1 MKQRGIKPGRTQP
14 PGLWLRLAPARQ
26 HRLVESMET
35 SRPASRESKAMPA
48 YTPALPPG
56 TTERTLAIVMGGGA
70 GTRLFPLTKDR
81 AKPAVPLGGKY
92 RLVDIP
98 ISNCLNSGLRSI
110 YVLTQFNSMSLHRH
124 IQASYKFDNFSRSF
138 VDILAAQQTP
148 EGSQWY
154 QGTADAVRQN
164 MRYFLERPFDYYLI
178 LSGDQLYR
186 MDFRALLH
194 QHIRSGADITL
205 ATKPVGRSLVPDF
218 GIMQSDGH
226 RRVTKFVEKPKDEA
240 VQNEFKMGPELLE
253 SIGLAGD
260 AELFQASMGIYVFNR
275 DVLVDCLNNNNLAD
289 FGKHVIPDSIERRN
303 VSGYIF
309 NGYWE
314 DIGTIRAFY
323 EANLDLTDL
332 VPAYSF
338 FEASAPIYTHP
349 RFLPGSKV
357 NGATLR
363 QAIIA
368 DGCIISDAHIER
380 SVIGVRSIIASGATI
395 RNSIVMGAD
404 YYETVTAP
412 PDNRRLPPIGIGRN
426 CTIDRAIIDKNA
438 RIADGVVITPE
449 GKPSDLDASNYFI
462 RDGIVVVPKNAVI
475 PAGFWI

>member
-1 MKQRGIKPGRTQP
+1 
-14 PGLWLRLAPARQ
+14 
-26 HRLVESMET
+26 MET
-35 SRPASRESKAMPA
+35 KGRSTPAGSYS
-48 YTPALPPG
+48 PALPPG
-56 TTERTLAIVMGGGA
+56 TMERTLAVIMGGGA

-124 IQASYKFDNFSRSF
+124 IQASYKFDNFSRNF

-148 EGSQWY
+148 EGSEWY

-205 ATKPVGRSLVPDF
+205 ATKAIAREQVSEF
-218 GIMQSDGH
+218 GIMQSDAH

-240 VQNEFKMGPELLE
+240 VLSEFKMGPELLA
-253 SIGLAGD
+253 SIDEAPS

-275 DVLVDCLNNNNLAD
+275 NVLVECLDNNLAD
-289 FGKHVIPDSIERRN
+289 FGKHVIPESIGQRQ

-332 VPAYSF
+332 VPQYSF

-380 SVIGVRSIIASGATI
+380 SVIGVRSTIESGATI

-404 YYETVTAP
+404 YYEIEPT
-412 PDNRRLPPIGIGRN
+412 PDRRRLPSIGIGRN
-426 CTIDRAIIDKNA
+426 CVIDRAIIDKHA

-449 GKPSDLDASNYFI
+449 GKPADFDGGNYFI

>member
-1 MKQRGIKPGRTQP
+1 VSTKN
-14 PGLWLRLAPARQ
+14 RQ
-26 HRLVESMET
+26 SFSPEPSSTLS
-35 SRPASRESKAMPA
+35 
-48 YTPALPPG
+48 TPALPPG
-56 TTERTLAIVMGGGA
+56 TTQRTLAVIMGGGA

-81 AKPAVPLGGKY
+81 SKPAVPLGGKY

-164 MRYFLERPFDYYLI
+164 MRYFLEREFDYYII

-205 ATKPVGRSLVPDF
+205 AIKPVARELASDF
-218 GIMQSDGH
+218 GIMLSDAD
-226 RRVTKFVEKPKDEA
+226 RRITHFVEKPKDPN
-240 VQNEFKMGPELLE
+240 VLNEFRMGPELLA
-253 SIGLAGD
+253 SAGEAAD
-260 AELFQASMGIYVFNR
+260 AELYQASMGIYVFNR
-275 DVLVDCLNNNNLAD
+275 DVLVDCLNNDLVD
-289 FGKHVIPDSIERRN
+289 FGKHIIPQAIQERQ
-303 VSGYIF
+303 VSGYVF

-332 VPAYSF
+332 LPQYSF

-349 RFLPGSKV
+349 RFLPGSKI

-363 QAIIA
+363 QSIIA

-380 SVIGVRSIIASGATI
+380 SVIGVRSIIQTGATI

-404 YYETVTAP
+404 YYETDPASVE
-412 PDNRRLPPIGIGRN
+412 RGVPPIGIGRN
-426 CTIDRAIIDKNA
+426 CVIDRAIIDKNA

-449 GKPSDLDASNYFI
+449 GKPPDLDAGNYFI

-475 PAGFWI
+475 PPGFWI